1 MIDHLMAFKDEVAAH
16 ADPVVGK
23 YWTPGVRGVPPAWD
37 NSCTPGIEVWDPA
50 TDTLDPNDGGVVYNL
65 IDTQFRVMITTPEPV
80 DDLVNHPNCE
90 LVVDHGSAALLKT
103 TFTPEQLH
111 TLYLQPVLSGATY
124 PFLSGQGGLA
134 K

>member
-16 ADPVVGK
+16 ADPVVGQ

-37 NSCTPGIEVWDPA
+37 PECNPGIMVWDPA
-50 TDTLDPNDGGVVYNL
+50 TNTTDADGFAVMHP